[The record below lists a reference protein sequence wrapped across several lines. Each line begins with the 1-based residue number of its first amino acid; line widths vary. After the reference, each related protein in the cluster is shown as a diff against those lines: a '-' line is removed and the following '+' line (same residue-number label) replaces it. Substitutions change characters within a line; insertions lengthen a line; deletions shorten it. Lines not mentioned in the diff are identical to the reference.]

1 MKLNLSKPV
10 VAVAVA
16 GGVLAVSATAAF
28 AYWTAN
34 GTGSGTASTAAGSQP
49 LTITADTFAGTALT
63 PGGTAQAISG
73 TVTNP
78 NTFNV
83 PFTLTAA
90 PTVDST
96 HASAGCLAS
105 WYTVSL
111 TTPPTSVAANS
122 DVDFAGTVALQNL
135 PSTNQDACKGAT
147 VTVTYT
153 ATGS

>member
-34 GTGSGTASTAAGSQP
+34 GTGSGTASTAAASQP
-49 LTITADTFAGTALT
+49 LTITAADFAGSALT

-83 PFTLTAA
+83 PFVLTAA
-90 PTVDST
+90 PTVDSA
-96 HASAGCLAS
+96 HATAGCLAG

-111 TTPPTSVAANS
+111 TSPPTGVAANS
-122 DVDFAGTVALQNL
+122 HADFTGTVAMQNL
-135 PSTNQDACKGAT
+135 PTTNQDACKGAT

-153 ATGS
+153 ATSS